1 MKNNK
6 TEQELFWKGEFGE
19 DYIKRN
25 NSDDLLKSKINLWS
39 RMIKSIP
46 DIYSALELG
55 CNIGLNLKA
64 LNSLNSN
71 IELKGIE
78 INEKAANEAKKLKIA
93 KINQGT
99 IIDSIDG
106 EKFDLTF
113 TVGVLIHINPGFL
126 TNVYDNLYNNSN
138 KYILIN
144 EYFNPTPVS
153 IPYRGHENKLFKRDF
168 AGELIDSY
176 NLKLVDYGFAYSRD
190 DLYPQDDMTWFL
202 LEKT

>member
-126 TNVYDNLYNNSN
+126 KNVYENLYNNSN

>member
-126 TNVYDNLYNNSN
+126 KKVYDNLYNNSN